1 MRQKKREVNKESL
14 MDTMMAL
21 ESILVLQKKA
31 IDLD

>member
-1 MRQKKREVNKESL
+1 MRQKKREVNKENV
-14 MDTMMAL
+14 MDVMMAP

>member
-1 MRQKKREVNKESL
+1 MRQKKREVNKENV
-14 MDTMMAL
+14 MDTMMPP